1 MKKAAAVFRR
11 ADKLSFMPS
20 SKEGDRAGFQE
31 IFERPRISAGAA
43 MTAILP
49 SRSETNAEPFPG
61 AS

>member
-31 IFERPRISAGAA
+31 IFAKAK
-43 MTAILP
+43 IL
-49 SRSETNAEPFPG
+49 SRRQQ
-61 AS
+61 